1 MSAKEIDGNFEAEVM
16 QSDVPVLADF
26 NATWCGPCQQL
37 APVIDELAGEFDGKA
52 KVVSIDVEKNMEA
65 ASKYGVMAV
74 PTILLFKNGEVAKKW
89 QGYTPSMK
97 QEFTDAL
104 NEAVTA

>member
-1 MSAKEIDGNFEAEVM
+1 MSALEIDGNFEIEVM
-16 QSDVPVLADF
+16 QADIPVLADF

-37 APVIDELAGEFDGKA
+37 APVIDELAGTFDGMA

-74 PTILLFKNGEVAKKW
+74 PTILLFQNGEVTKKW

-97 QEFTDAL
+97 KEFTDAL
-104 NEAVTA
+104 NNAIGA

>member
-1 MSAKEIDGNFEAEVM
+1 MSALEIDGNFETEVM
-16 QSDVPVLADF
+16 QASVPVLADF

-37 APVIDELAGEFDGKA
+37 APVIDELAGEFEGKA

-65 ASKYGVMAV
+65 ASTYGVMAV
-74 PTILLFKNGEVAKKW
+74 PTILLFHNGEVTKKW

-97 QEFTDAL
+97 QEFTDAINGAL
-104 NEAVTA
+104 A